1 MKKII
6 AISFLFLFLF
16 SFVPIIAHGA
26 GLIPCGGATEPP
38 CKFCHIFVMFNT
50 IYVFVLKAVGIIAT
64 LMVVIGGANILL
76 AGGRTAWLERG
87 KNILTAAAIG
97 LLIIFG
103 AWIIINAVFTAIG
116 VSDWTGLDG
125 GWFQIN
131 CP

>member
-6 AISFLFLFLF
+6 AISFLFLFLL
-16 SFVPIIAHGA
+16 SSAPIVAYGA
-26 GLIPCGGATEPP
+26 GLIPCGGPTESP

-50 IYVFVLKAVGIIAT
+50 IYVFVLKAVGVIAT

-87 KNILTAAAIG
+87 RNILTAAAIG

-103 AWIIINAVFTAIG
+103 AWVIINTVFTAIG
-116 VSDWTGLDG
+116 VSDWTGLKE
-125 GWFQIN
+125 GWFQVN